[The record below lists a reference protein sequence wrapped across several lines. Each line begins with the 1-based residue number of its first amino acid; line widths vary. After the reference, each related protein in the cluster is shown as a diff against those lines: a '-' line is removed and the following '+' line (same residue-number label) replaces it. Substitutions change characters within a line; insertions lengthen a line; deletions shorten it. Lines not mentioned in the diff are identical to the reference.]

1 MKKPLL
7 FLLAMIQLLLIL
19 SCSLPRDE
27 YRLNIVY
34 TSDTKGFLE
43 DCG

>member
-1 MKKPLL
+1 MRKLSL
-7 FLLAMIQLLLIL
+7 FLLVLVQVLLLM
-19 SCSLPRDE
+19 SCSQRDQ
-27 YRLNIVY
+27 YLLNIVY